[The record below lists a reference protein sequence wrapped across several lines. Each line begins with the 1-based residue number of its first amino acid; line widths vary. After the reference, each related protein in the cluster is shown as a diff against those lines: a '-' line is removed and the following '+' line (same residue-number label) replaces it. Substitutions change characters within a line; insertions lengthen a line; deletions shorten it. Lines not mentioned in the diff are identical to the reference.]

1 MREVKQIK
9 SSVPP
14 ATRLLAVLYEGKYL
28 KKISFRFFVAF
39 LHQILKPT
47 IIHRPPCPLNSLL
60 PPPLLS
66 SILCWVVVT
75 CVVSPHSISLPA
87 PSRSLQCQLFGMCI
101 LRTFSPCLHAYIG
114 IYTNTEDYVEL
125 AFFYTHAAQYVSF
138 CNLVFFALR
147 YLEDLVTYVK
157 IQLIYNKLL
166 HSVEYD
172 GTTLIYIIIPLLMD
186 L

>member
-1 MREVKQIK
+1 M
-9 SSVPP
+9 
-14 ATRLLAVLYEGKYL
+14 
-28 KKISFRFFVAF
+28 
-39 LHQILKPT
+39 
-47 IIHRPPCPLNSLL
+47 
-60 PPPLLS
+60 
-66 SILCWVVVT
+66 
-75 CVVSPHSISLPA
+75 
-87 PSRSLQCQLFGMCI
+87 
-101 LRTFSPCLHAYIG
+101 
-114 IYTNTEDYVEL
+114 
-125 AFFYTHAAQYVSF
+125 SF